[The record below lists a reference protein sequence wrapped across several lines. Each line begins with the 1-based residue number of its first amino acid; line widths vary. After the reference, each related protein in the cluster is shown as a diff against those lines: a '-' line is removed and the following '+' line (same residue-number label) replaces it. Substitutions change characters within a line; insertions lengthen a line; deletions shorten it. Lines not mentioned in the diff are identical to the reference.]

1 MIPYDGFFYEIDQ
14 PSRNQTVY
22 EVKIYD
28 SSQSGILHRETR
40 SNWSYSGA
48 ENYAK
53 MWIDTQNSG
62 DNGEIEYD
70 DLEDHDQIE
79 DQDQIEEEYTP
90 PVVPIDPSDDGDVIS
105 IIQDYSEEEFVWQEV
120 QIPNFNASP
129 SPFQTLTSAGNVDID
144 EDSLYAESDEDNSS
158 EFFIRIKD
166 GTKVTMSVKLAYS
179 NKTIDRKYVRPN
191 DWSEE
196 FDLVLEGGD
205 SIRWNVPDQPKGSTN
220 PLTLGKIDN
229 PREGNLS
236 IIVADQ
242 ERIDQNTGVFI
253 TYFEKKTGDWL
264 AYAKGEIGMELK
276 IEKYEIAVSRI
287 PEGGSDSGSDMVIV
301 EDEELFDTTDILL
314 GFAVMGILAMYLYS
328 ISYNPVAE
336 GE

>member
-1 MIPYDGFFYEIDQ
+1 
-14 PSRNQTVY
+14 
-22 EVKIYD
+22 
-28 SSQSGILHRETR
+28 
-40 SNWSYSGA
+40 
-48 ENYAK
+48 
-53 MWIDTQNSG
+53 
-62 DNGEIEYD
+62 
-70 DLEDHDQIE
+70 
-79 DQDQIEEEYTP
+79 
-90 PVVPIDPSDDGDVIS
+90 
-105 IIQDYSEEEFVWQEV
+105 
-120 QIPNFNASP
+120 
-129 SPFQTLTSAGNVDID
+129 
-144 EDSLYAESDEDNSS
+144 
-158 EFFIRIKD
+158 
-166 GTKVTMSVKLAYS
+166 MSVKLAYS